1 MAYTTRALVKASLGI
16 PTAVTTEDS
25 AIDAA
30 ILAADASIDQYCG
43 RTFEAT
49 ANAVRVYQ
57 PTSAFLVYCDD
68 LASTT
73 VTVKTDDDD
82 DGIYETTL
90 TANTDY
96 IVYGNTAPYRLIKNV
111 NGGWP
116 LSYYGRPTVQITG
129 TFGYAAAVPSTVK
142 QAALLLA
149 SRLYQ
154 RKASPLGF
162 QAGVVSELGPVRI
175 SRNDPDVAAMLAG
188 LRLFGVG

>member
-1 MAYTTRALVKASLGI
+1 MPYTTRALVKASLGI

-30 ILAADASIDQYCG
+30 ILASDASIDQYCG
-43 RTFEAT
+43 RTFEAASST
-49 ANAVRVYQ
+49 RAYQ

-68 LASTT
+68 LTSKTIT
-73 VTVKTDDDD
+73 LRTDDDD

-96 IVYGNTAPYRLIKNV
+96 IVFGNTSPYRLIKNV

-116 LSYYGRPTVQITG
+116 LSYYGRPTVQVQG
-129 TFGYAAAVPSTVK
+129 TFGYAAAVPNTVK
-142 QAALLLA
+142 QASLLLS

-175 SRNDPDVAAMLAG
+175 SRNDPDVAAMLSG

>member
-1 MAYTTRALVKASLGI
+1 MAYTTRSLVKASLGI

-43 RTFEAT
+43 RSFEVAST
-49 ANAVRVYQ
+49 TRVYQ

-68 LASTT
+68 LSSDT
-73 VTVKTDDDD
+73 VTVRTDDDD
-82 DGIYETTL
+82 DGVYETLL

-96 IVYGNTAPYRLIKNV
+96 IVVGNTSPYTILKNV

-116 LSYYGRPTVQITG
+116 LSYYGRPTVQIQG
-129 TFGYAAAVPSTVK
+129 SFGYAAAVPNTVK

-149 SRLYQ
+149 SRIYQ

-188 LRLFGVG
+188 LRVFGVA

>member
-1 MAYTTRALVKASLGI
+1 MAYTTRSLVKASLGI

-43 RTFEAT
+43 RTFEVGSQT
-49 ANAVRVYQ
+49 RTYQ
-57 PTSAFLVYCDD
+57 PTSAFLVYTDD
-68 LASTT
+68 LSSKTIT
-73 VTVKTDDDD
+73 LRTDDDD
-82 DGIYETTL
+82 DGIYETL
-90 TANTDY
+90 LVANTDY
-96 IVYGNTAPYRLIKNV
+96 IVVGNTAPYTLIKNV

-116 LSYYGRPTVQITG
+116 LSYYGRPTIQVQG
-129 TFGYAAAVPSTVK
+129 SFGYAAAIPNTVK

-188 LRLFGVG
+188 LRVFGVA

>member
-1 MAYTTRALVKASLGI
+1 MAYTTRALVKSSLGI
-16 PTAVTTEDS
+16 PASVTTEDS

-30 ILAADASIDQYCG
+30 ILAADTTIDQFCG
-43 RTFEAT
+43 RTFATSST
-49 ANAVRVYQ
+49 ANVYQ
-57 PTSAFLVYCDD
+57 PTSAFVVYSDD
-68 LASTT
+68 LASKT
-73 VTVKTDDDD
+73 VTIEVDNDD

-96 IVYGNTAPYRLIKNV
+96 VVYGNQAPYRLVKNV

-116 LSYYGRPTVQITG
+116 MSYYGRATVKITG
-129 TFGYAAAVPSTVK
+129 TFGYSTTVPATVK
-142 QAALLLA
+142 QASLLLA
-149 SRLYQ
+149 ARIYQ

-188 LRLFGVG
+188 LRLFGVA

>member
-1 MAYTTRALVKASLGI
+1 MPYTTRALVKASLGI
-16 PTAVTTEDS
+16 PTAVTSEDTQ
-25 AIDAA
+25 IDAA
-30 ILAADASIDQYCG
+30 ISAADALIDQYCG
-43 RTFEAT
+43 RTFTAT
-49 ANAVRVYQ
+49 ANTVRAYQ
-57 PTSAFLVYCDD
+57 PTSGFLVWTDD

-90 TANTDY
+90 VANTDY

-116 LSYYGRPTVQITG
+116 LSYYGRPTVQVTG
-129 TFGYAAAVPSTVK
+129 TFGYAATIPDSVE
-142 QAALLLA
+142 QAALLLSA
-149 SRLYQ
+149 RIYQ

-175 SRNDPDVAAMLAG
+175 SRNDPDVAALLSG
-188 LRLFGVG
+188 LRLFGVA

>member
-1 MAYTTRALVKASLGI
+1 MAYTTKALVKASLGI
-16 PTAVTTEDS
+16 PNSMTSEDA

-30 ILAADASIDQYCG
+30 ILAADTSIDQYCG

-49 ANAVRVYQ
+49 ASQVRAYQ

-129 TFGYAAAVPSTVK
+129 TFGYQAAVPNTVK
-142 QAALLLA
+142 QASLLLS

-188 LRLFGVG
+188 LRLFGVA

>member
-16 PTAVTTEDS
+16 PVAVTSEDS

-30 ILAADASIDQYCG
+30 ILAADTAIDQYCG
-43 RTFEAT
+43 RTFEAAPAT
-49 ANAVRVYQ
+49 VRTYQ
-57 PTSAFLVYCDD
+57 PTSAFLVYSDD
-68 LASTT
+68 LASKT

-96 IVYGNTAPYRLIKNV
+96 IVFGNTAPYKILKNV

-116 LSYYGRPTVQITG
+116 LSYYGRPTVEITG
-129 TFGYAAAVPSTVK
+129 TFGYAAAVPNTVK
-142 QAALLLA
+142 QASLLLSA
-149 SRLYQ
+149 RIYQ

-175 SRNDPDVAAMLAG
+175 SRNDPDVQAMLSG
-188 LRLFGVG
+188 LRLFGVA

>member
-1 MAYTTRALVKASLGI
+1 MPYTTRALVKASLGI
-16 PTAVTTEDS
+16 PTAVTTEDT

-43 RTFEAT
+43 RTFEVAT
-49 ANAVRVYQ
+49 AAVRTYQ
-57 PTSAFLVYCDD
+57 PTSAFLVYTDD
-68 LASTT
+68 LSSKTIT
-73 VTVKTDDDD
+73 LRTDDDD
-82 DGIYETTL
+82 DGIYETL
-90 TANTDY
+90 LVANTDY
-96 IVYGNTAPYRLIKNV
+96 IVYGNSAPFTLIKNV

-129 TFGYAAAVPSTVK
+129 NFGYAAAVPNTVK

-188 LRLFGVG
+188 LRVFGVA